1 MKVKSESEVTQ
12 WRPTLATPWTA
23 VYYKAPNFCS
33 EVPSQYYHVEEIFKL
48 WCLPDNMQTFYGNSF
63 VVQRL
68 GKHAHILTMCT
79 LITVVTSMIS
89 LGVFLLILPL
99 T

>member
-1 MKVKSESEVTQ
+1 MIFFIRGNPKVGSIQLRQPPYEA
-12 WRPTLATPWTA
+12 L
-23 VYYKAPNFCS
+23 NFCS

-48 WCLPDNMQTFYGNSF
+48 WCLPDNMQTFYANSF
-63 VVQRL
+63 VVQQL

-89 LGVFLLILPL
+89 LVVCLLIIPL